1 MRRLARTGLVV
12 VAAFVAASGGRG
24 VEVAHGAEVA
34 QCLHRWHS
42 VPFPGRGSVTFG
54 DVAVHGSRAWA
65 LGYDGHR
72 AVVERWDGHAWRRM
86 TAPVLGPYEGV
97 NGIAATGPK
106 DVWLVGSRDYA
117 IDSGPVPLSFHW
129 DGRSWTRFRVPRA
142 IVDPYVGGGGG
153 SLVDVIAIR
162 SDDVWAVGT
171 GNGFDDENDEA
182 LIVHWTG
189 DRWKR
194 SPWDA
199 NQLVGVS
206 EGRNGNVWAA
216 GWNDKE
222 VSEEEVVV
230 RVNGVWQPAVSLG
243 DFDWIGSWFNDID
256 AEGSSV
262 WAVGG
267 FYTHDTEGAI
277 IERWDGEQFQ
287 LVPVAGAI
295 DLYAVTQVDSHAFA
309 VGRGYSGE
317 PVIEG
322 WARGVWRP
330 MHLPAG
336 WADRTLS
343 SIEAGPDGSVWAVG
357 SFIARSCIGST

>member
-1 MRRLARTGLVV
+1 M
-12 VAAFVAASGGRG
+12 
-24 VEVAHGAEVA
+24 
-34 QCLHRWHS
+34 
-42 VPFPGRGSVTFG
+42 
-54 DVAVHGSRAWA
+54 
-65 LGYDGHR
+65 
-72 AVVERWDGHAWRRM
+72 
-86 TAPVLGPYEGV
+86 
-97 NGIAATGPK
+97 
-106 DVWLVGSRDYA
+106 
-117 IDSGPVPLSFHW
+117 
-129 DGRSWTRFRVPRA
+129 PRA

-162 SDDVWAVGT
+162 SDDVWAVGR
-171 GNGFDDENDEA
+171 GNGFDDENDEG

-199 NQLVGVS
+199 NQLVGISV
-206 EGRNGNVWAA
+206 GRNGDVWVA

-222 VSEEEVVV
+222 ISEEEVVV
-230 RVNGVWQPAVSLG
+230 RTNGVWQGVGSLG
-243 DFDWIGSWFNDID
+243 GDWIGSWFNDIS
-256 AEGSSV
+256 AEGSAV

-267 FYTHDTEGAI
+267 FYTYDAEGAM

-295 DLYAVTQVDSHAFA
+295 DLYAVTQVGSHAFA
-309 VGRGYSGE
+309 VGRGYSAE
-317 PVIEG
+317 PVIEAWG
-322 WARGVWRP
+322 KGVWRP

-336 WADRTLS
+336 WADRWLA